1 MSHSRGPRPALH
13 TGTVTSARR
22 QAPAAPELSG
32 APVGRR
38 LVLGLL
44 GLGAA
49 GVVTGRAIQD
59 WLARNLSSL
68 QRSDPTGLTDLLP
81 LGNNFRY
88 YSIVGSV
95 PRKDGASYELSVS
108 GLVDRPATYTL
119 AQLQQMPQTSLVL
132 DFQCVTG
139 WRVLDVPW
147 RGVLLSHLLEA
158 AGVQE
163 DAAAVRF
170 TCFDGAYTES
180 LTLEQAR
187 RADVIVALEML
198 GAPVTHDHG
207 GPVRLYVGPMYGYK
221 SAKWLSGIEVTPK
234 VERGYWE
241 RRGYDVDAW
250 VGKSN
255 GRDDVPTS

>member
-1 MSHSRGPRPALH
+1 M
-13 TGTVTSARR
+13 TVIGTEPE
-22 QAPAAPELSG
+22 QAPGGPAAPAPELSG
-32 APVGRR
+32 SPVGRR

-44 GLGAA
+44 GLGAV
-49 GVVTGRAIQD
+49 GVVTGRSVQD
-59 WLARNLSSL
+59 WLAGRLSTL
-68 QRSDPTGLTDLLP
+68 QQNDPTGLSDLLP

-95 PRKDGASYELSVS
+95 PVKTAANYELTVS
-108 GLVDRPATYTL
+108 GLVDNPMTLTL
-119 AQLQQMPQTSLVL
+119 AQLQAMPQTDLTL

-147 RGVLLSHLLEA
+147 RGVLLADLLDA
-158 AGVQE
+158 AGVQG
-163 DAAAVRF
+163 DGKAVRF

-180 LTLEQAR
+180 LTLDQAR
-187 RADVIVALEML
+187 RSDVIVALEML

-221 SAKWLSGIEVTPK
+221 SAKWLSGIEITSQVK
-234 VERGYWE
+234 RGYWE
-241 RRGYDVDAW
+241 GRGYDIDAW

-255 GRDDVPTS
+255 GRNDVPTS

>member
-1 MSHSRGPRPALH
+1 MTITA
-13 TGTVTSARR
+13 GTE
-22 QAPAAPELSG
+22 PPEAPEQSEAERREAVPAELTG

-59 WLARNLSSL
+59 WLARRLSSL
-68 QRSDPTGLTDLLP
+68 QQNDPTGLSDLLP

-95 PRKDGASYELSVS
+95 PVKDASNYELKIS
-108 GLVDRPATYTL
+108 GLVDNPVTL
-119 AQLQQMPQTSLVL
+119 TLPQLRAMMQTDLTL

-147 RGVLLSHLLEA
+147 RGVKLADLLDA
-158 AGVQE
+158 AGVKTE
-163 DAAAVRF
+163 GRAVRF
-170 TCFDGAYTES
+170 TCFDDAYTES
-180 LTLEQAR
+180 LTLQQAR
-187 RADVIVALEML
+187 RDDVIVALEML
-198 GAPVTHDHG
+198 GEPVTHDHG

-221 SAKWLSGIEVTPK
+221 SAKWLSGIEITGEVK
-234 VERGYWE
+234 RGYWE
-241 RRGYDVDAW
+241 GRGYDIDAW
-250 VGKSN
+250 VGESN
-255 GRDDVPTS
+255 GRNDVPTS

>member
-1 MSHSRGPRPALH
+1 MTITA
-13 TGTVTSARR
+13 GTDQP
-22 QAPAAPELSG
+22 QAPENPNRDPADLTGSELAG
-32 APVGRR
+32 TPIGRR

-49 GVVTGRAIQD
+49 GVLTGRSIQD
-59 WLARNLSSL
+59 WLAQRLSSL
-68 QRSDPTGLTDLLP
+68 QRNDPTGLSDLLP

-95 PRKDGASYELSVS
+95 PVKDASNYQLKVS
-108 GLVDRPATYTL
+108 GLVDNPVVL
-119 AQLQQMPQTSLVL
+119 SLPQLQAMMQTDLTL

-147 RGVLLSHLLEA
+147 RGVRLSDLLDA
-158 AGVQE
+158 AGVQSS
-163 DAAAVRF
+163 AKAVRF

-187 RADVIVALEML
+187 RDDVIVALEML

-221 SAKWLSGIEVTPK
+221 SAKWLSGIEITNEVK
-234 VERGYWE
+234 RGYWE
-241 RRGYDVDAW
+241 GRGYDVDAW
-250 VGKSN
+250 VGQSN
-255 GRDDVPTS
+255 GRNDVPTT